1 MPRHRSS
8 YLFLLLY
15 LLFIIYGSLFPLA
28 AWRVPQHGLVD
39 TWLVTAG
46 RHVSRSDL
54 LTNILVYIP
63 LGFLISSICSV
74 KLGDGVRILLA
85 TVLGTLLS
93 FFMESIQLFLP
104 ARSSSLVDLL
114 LNMLSTLLGALA
126 YYWLRE
132 NAGFGK
138 WLREWQQGYVCE
150 GRTADIGLML
160 FAAWVGTQLAPFVP
174 SLDVGDVKNGL
185 KPLWLTL
192 HDFSRFN
199 CYRMATYALNIV
211 SLGAAL
217 LLIMNHRC
225 RVVFSLA
232 VSCGMVL
239 CFKIFVA
246 GRQLSLEALAGL
258 GFAVG
263 LLLFL
268 QRLPRGG
275 LFLSGGI
282 SVALAY
288 IADELRPDMSQAVA
302 FHAFN
307 WVPFSSQMGENV
319 SGIGSILEGI
329 WPFSMLGFFVISYFG
344 HGRKMLV
351 VTTGAALAVAVF
363 ALEYAQTSILG
374 RYPDITSVILAITGW
389 IIPWLMI
396 GRHDCLHE

>member
-1 MPRHRSS
+1 MPRLRSS
-8 YLFLLLY
+8 YLFLLMY
-15 LLFIIYGSLFPLA
+15 LLFIVYGSLFPLA
-28 AWRVPQHGLVD
+28 GWRTPQHGLVD
-39 TWLVTAG
+39 TWFDTAG

-63 LGFLISSICSV
+63 LGFLISAIRSD
-74 KLGDGVRILLA
+74 KLGIGVRILLA
-85 TVLGTLLS
+85 TATGTLLS
-93 FFMESIQLFLP
+93 LFMESIQLFLP
-104 ARSSSLVDLL
+104 SRSSSLVDLL

-126 YYWLRE
+126 YHWLGE
-132 NAGFGK
+132 NVGLGK
-138 WLREWQQGYVCE
+138 WLKEWRQGYVCE

-185 KPLWLTL
+185 KPLCLTL

-199 CYRMATYALNIV
+199 CYRAVTYALNIV

-225 RVVFSLA
+225 RVVFFLA
-232 VSCGMVL
+232 ISCGMTL
-239 CFKIFVA
+239 FFKIFVA

-282 SVALAY
+282 SVSLAY
-288 IADELRPDMSQAVA
+288 IVDELRPDMSQAVA

-307 WVPFSSQMGENV
+307 WVPFSSQMGENI
-319 SGIGSILEGI
+319 SGIGSILDGI
-329 WPFSMLGFFVISYFG
+329 WPFSMLGFFVVSHAG
-344 HGRKMLV
+344 HGQKIPMV
-351 VTTGAALAVAVF
+351 ISGVALAVAVF

-374 RYPDITSVILAITGW
+374 RYPDITSVILAVTGW